1 VAVYERSWR
10 RYTGPIT
17 SLRARFLVVTRYA
30 LADAFASRAFT
41 AFYALCLLPTLFGL
55 LLVYTR
61 HNLPLL
67 EQLGADL
74 DAAAARLTLVFF
86 ATLFSWQ
93 AFPAFFIAFIVS
105 PSLVSADL
113 TNHALPLY
121 LSRPINRRDYVV
133 GKMAV
138 LLLLLSPVTW
148 IGGLLVFALQ
158 AYLEGGGWWLEN
170 WRIAM
175 AFLVGHTVWIVVVSL
190 LSVAIS
196 AWVRYKPVARGALF
210 GVFIVLGA
218 FGGIV
223 NLVTRSHYG
232 DLVNLPKAIAS
243 ILGHLFGESGH
254 EGLPL
259 TWNWLTLAAACL
271 ISLWLL
277 HRKLR
282 AHEVV
287 R

>member
-1 VAVYERSWR
+1 VAVYERVWR
-10 RYTGPIT
+10 RYTGPVT
-17 SLRARFLVVTRYA
+17 PLRSRFLVVTRFA
-30 LADAFASRAFT
+30 LADVFASRTFT
-41 AFYALCLLPTLFGL
+41 AFYALCLLPTVFGL
-55 LLVYTR
+55 LLIYTL

-67 EQLGADL
+67 EQIGADP
-74 DAAAARLTLVFF
+74 DAAARLIQIFF
-86 ATLFSWQ
+86 RTLFSWQ

-105 PSLVSADL
+105 PSLISADL
-113 TNHALPLY
+113 SNHALPLY
-121 LSRPINRRDYVV
+121 LSRPIDRRDYVV

-138 LLLLLSPVTW
+138 LLLLMSPVTW

-158 AYLEGGGWWLEN
+158 AYLEGGGWWQEN

-175 AFLVGHTVWIVVVSL
+175 AFTVGHSVWIVVMSL

-196 AWVRYKPVARGALF
+196 AWVRFKWLARGALI
-210 GVFIVLGA
+210 GVYFVLGA
-218 FGGIV
+218 FGGVV

-232 DLVNLPKAIAS
+232 DLVNLGKAIAS
-243 ILGHLFGESGH
+243 ILIHLFGEPVH

-259 TWNWLTLAAACL
+259 AWNWVTLAAACL
-271 ISLWLL
+271 LSLWLL
-277 HRKLR
+277 HRKLT